1 MVTTRQH
8 LTTQGE
14 NENRLLILHFNII
27 ITSLFCSKLFDYAEN
42 VEKASLRGWKYTF
55 SFKNY
60 HDAKKSKVI
69 VSKVIVWDC
78 KNQASILQLKKKYVL
93 LYNYTEYVND
103 ATFLKFHN

>member
-27 ITSLFCSKLFDYAEN
+27 IISLFCSKLFDYAEN

-55 SFKNY
+55 PFKNY
-60 HDAKKSKVI
+60 HVAKKK
-69 VSKVIVWDC
+69 
-78 KNQASILQLKKKYVL
+78 
-93 LYNYTEYVND
+93 
-103 ATFLKFHN
+103 